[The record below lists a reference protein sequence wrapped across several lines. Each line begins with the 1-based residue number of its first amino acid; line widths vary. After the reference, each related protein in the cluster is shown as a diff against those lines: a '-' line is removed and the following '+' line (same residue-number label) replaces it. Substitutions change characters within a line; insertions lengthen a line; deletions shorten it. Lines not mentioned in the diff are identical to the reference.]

1 MRIDTGDFTPVM
13 ISIDGMPKDYTFQ
26 PVYQYGSRAELTEFS
41 SFSELLDTFYRKR
54 ISRKICAAA
63 APISRARRKQHGIVS
78 CAKSRRASRNC
89 SKRKN
94 ARNTAAGVISSQR
107 ICTA

>member
-41 SFSELLDTFYRKR
+41 SFSELLDTFYRK
-54 ISRKICAAA
+54 KDQQENL
-63 APISRARRKQHGIVS
+63 RRS
-78 CAKSRRASRNC
+78 SADLTRTAK
-89 SKRKN
+89 
-94 ARNTAAGVISSQR
+94 TAQGSSP
-107 ICTA
+107 A